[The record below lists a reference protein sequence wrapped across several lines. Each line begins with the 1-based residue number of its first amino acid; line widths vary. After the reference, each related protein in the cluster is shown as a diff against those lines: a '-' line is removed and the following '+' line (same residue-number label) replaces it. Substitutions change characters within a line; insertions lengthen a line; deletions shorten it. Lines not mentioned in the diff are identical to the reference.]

1 MSEFIK
7 SQAEVRNNL
16 IAQMREVIDLA
27 ESEKR
32 GLTAEDSQKIARIE
46 ADLESRDAAIA
57 TAQKVEARSAAAAE
71 AAASYAPQTAAL
83 TTDADL
89 LRAIARG
96 DVRGHEFA
104 RESRAALVPSANTVG
119 QSFYDQ
125 VFAIA
130 QLVGPMLTTSQVF
143 NTASG
148 ENLVIPTVTATST
161 AGSVAAGSA
170 ISESNP
176 TFASITLGAEKYGAL
191 VSVASE
197 LVSDAGFDITSY
209 IAQELGTS
217 LGLQSN
223 SVLTTKLAAAA
234 GSVVTGG
241 TGVAGAFTY
250 ENLIDLVYGIA
261 DGARVLPGLG
271 FMMSKTGIAAA
282 RKLKD
287 GAGNY
292 IWTNS
297 AVDGQPAQLLGH
309 SVYENPAVA
318 AVATGAK
325 SVLFGHLPS
334 FKARVAGGI
343 RVDQSADYAF
353 NTDVLT
359 YRGLIRLD
367 GGLTHASHVGF
378 FKGAAS

>member
-7 SQAEVRNNL
+7 TQAEVRSNL
-16 IAQMREVIDLA
+16 VAQMREVIDLA

-32 GLTAEDSQKIARIE
+32 GLTAEDLQKIDRIE
-46 ADLESRDAAIA
+46 KDIESRDAAIE

-71 AAASYAPQTAAL
+71 AASSYSPSQAPSSNE
-83 TTDADL
+83 ADV
-89 LRAIARG
+89 LRSILMG
-96 DVRGHEFA
+96 ETRGHEFT
-104 RESRAALVPSANTVG
+104 RETRAALIPSANTVG

-125 VFAIA
+125 VFEVAR
-130 QLVGPMLTTSQVF
+130 LVGPMLQTSEVF

-148 ENLVIPTVTATST
+148 ENLVIPTVTAFTS

-176 TFASITLGAEKYGAL
+176 TFSSITLGAEKYAAL
-191 VSVASE
+191 MSIASE
-197 LVSDAGFDITSY
+197 LVADAGFDITGY
-209 IAQELGTS
+209 LATQLGQS
-217 LGLQSN
+217 LGVQTN
-223 SVLTTKLAAAA
+223 TVLTNKLVAAA

-241 TGVAGAFTY
+241 TGVSGAATY

-271 FMMSKTGIAAA
+271 FQMAKSGIAAA

-292 IWTNS
+292 IWLDN
-297 AVDGQPAQLLGH
+297 AVNGQPAQLLGY
-309 SVYENPAVA
+309 SVFENPRIPAVA
-318 AVATGAK
+318 VGAK

-334 FKARVAGGI
+334 FKARVAGGV
-343 RVDQSADYAF
+343 RVDQSSDYAF

-359 YRGLIRLD
+359 YRGIIRVD
-367 GGLTHASHVGF
+367 GGLTHASHIGF
-378 FKGAAS
+378 FKGGAS

>member
-7 SQAEVRNNL
+7 TQAEVRSNL
-16 IAQMREVIDLA
+16 VAQMREVIDLA
-27 ESEKR
+27 EAEKR
-32 GLTAEDSQKIARIE
+32 GLNAEDLQKIDRLEADIE
-46 ADLESRDAAIA
+46 ARDAAIA
-57 TAQKVEARSAAAAE
+57 TAEKVEAR
-71 AAASYAPQTAAL
+71 AASMAQSTFVPPVETARQG
-83 TTDADL
+83 DADL

-96 DVRGHEFA
+96 EVRGHEFA
-104 RESRAALVPSANTVG
+104 REARAALVPSANTVG
-119 QSFYDQ
+119 QSFYNR
-125 VFAIA
+125 VFEIA
-130 QLVGPMLTTSQVF
+130 QLVGPMLTTSEVF

-217 LGLQSN
+217 LGLQAN
-223 SVLTTKLAAAA
+223 SVLTTKLSAAA

-241 TGVAGAFTY
+241 TGVAGAATY

-271 FMMSKTGIAAA
+271 FQMSKTGIAAA
-282 RKLKD
+282 RKMKD
-287 GAGNY
+287 GSGAY
-292 IWTNS
+292 IWSDS
-297 AVDGQPAQLLGH
+297 AVAGQPSTLLGYA
-309 SVYENPAVA
+309 VYENPAVA

-334 FKARVAGGI
+334 FKVRVAGGI

-353 NTDVLT
+353 NTDVVT

-367 GGLTHASHVGF
+367 GGLTHASHIGY
-378 FKGAAS
+378 FKGGAS